1 MFGNLDL
8 ALQITVIG
16 MGIVFAAIVLLWGII
31 ALLVKATADA
41 SLAEPAETPVA
52 VGLPVTAKQLRQRAT
67 AVAVAVTV
75 ALALEE
81 QQLKT
86 DFSPLPPHPISP
98 WQAMLRGKQR
108 EQLERRGRT
117 R

>member
-1 MFGNLDL
+1 MFENLEL
-8 ALQITVIG
+8 ALQITVVG

-31 ALLVKATADA
+31 ALLVRATTDAPSTEREETIATAV
-41 SLAEPAETPVA
+41 SPLANS
-52 VGLPVTAKQLRQRAT
+52 QLRQRAAAI
-67 AVAVAVTV
+67 AVAVAM
-75 ALALEE
+75 AQEG
-81 QQLKT
+81 QRPKT

-98 WQAMLRGKQR
+98 WQAMLRSRQI

>member
-1 MFGNLDL
+1 MFGNLGL

-31 ALLVKATADA
+31 ALLVRATTDA
-41 SLAEPAETPVA
+41 PSTEPEETPAAA
-52 VGLPVTAKQLRQRAT
+52 VSLPADSQLRRRAA
-67 AVAVAVTV
+67 AVAVAV
-75 ALALEE
+75 AMAQEG
-81 QQLKT
+81 QPKT

-98 WQAMLRGKQR
+98 WQAMLRGRQI